1 MISFSG
7 PPAPIFGGRIQNF
20 LSHDPEETGSA
31 WLKGMAIHRVSSSSR
46 VWFEFELTFELA
58 HARSILSIL
67 QELEELGPAG
77 SEATRVAT
85 AKLVS
90 W

>member
-1 MISFSG
+1 
-7 PPAPIFGGRIQNF
+7 
-20 LSHDPEETGSA
+20 
-31 WLKGMAIHRVSSSSR
+31 MAIHRVSSLSR

-58 HARSILSIL
+58 HARSIFSLL
-67 QELEELGPAG
+67 QGELGPAG
-77 SEATRVAT
+77 STSGATKVAT

>member
-1 MISFSG
+1 
-7 PPAPIFGGRIQNF
+7 
-20 LSHDPEETGSA
+20 
-31 WLKGMAIHRVSSSSR
+31 MAIHRVSSSSR

-58 HARSILSIL
+58 HARS
-67 QELEELGPAG
+67 ELGPAG
-77 SEATRVAT
+77 SEATKVAT